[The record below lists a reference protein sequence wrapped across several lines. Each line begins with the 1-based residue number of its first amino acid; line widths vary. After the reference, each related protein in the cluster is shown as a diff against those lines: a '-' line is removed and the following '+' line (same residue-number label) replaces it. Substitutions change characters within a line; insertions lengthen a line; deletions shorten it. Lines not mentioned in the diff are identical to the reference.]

1 MQLITGRVQGH
12 DSSRR
17 VAQIE
22 PLETAIVRNC
32 VCKWTELWDRGLPV
46 LNDDRASTLSV
57 RIDVRRN
64 WIYLETSGNLQRITP
79 YFPS

>member
-32 VCKWTELWDRGLPV
+32 VCKWTELYDRGLLSV
-46 LNDDRASTLSV
+46 LNDDR
-57 RIDVRRN
+57 
-64 WIYLETSGNLQRITP
+64 TSIVSYP
-79 YFPS
+79 